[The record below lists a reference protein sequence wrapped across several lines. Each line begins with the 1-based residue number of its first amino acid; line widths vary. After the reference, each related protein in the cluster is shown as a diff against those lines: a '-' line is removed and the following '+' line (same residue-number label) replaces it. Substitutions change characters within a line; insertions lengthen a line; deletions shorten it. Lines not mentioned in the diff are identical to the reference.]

1 LALDID
7 SVRISDIEIFDGC
20 LRIHWIATV
29 ELDGYDLN
37 VGFGVYDLKVDKTTG
52 KVKVTAMSE
61 HMDIDRDKKLLRRL
75 LELLIDMT
83 SIVE

>member
-52 KVKVTAMSE
+52 KVTAMSE
-61 HMDIDRDKKLLRRL
+61 HMDIDGDKKLLRRL